1 MFIYGESNLSTLR
14 AFSFELNTQI
24 NLQNKYVIQGWE
36 ITTASSKLAEC
47 QETILNLGKQLK
59 ALASSSEVPLFDK
72 VVSTTST
79 VANPTQKKN
88 LIKRSSLRNQMQAED
103 EAKGI
108 IRKSFQT
115 EETGREKDAQMPPI
129 LQSETEKS
137 LQSSDDLVNSEEKND
152 RSKGTGS
159 MAIVPGK
166 KQVGFGFLRKLMS
179 RRNKGRTKGTK
190 LLAKA

>member
-1 MFIYGESNLSTLR
+1 
-14 AFSFELNTQI
+14 
-24 NLQNKYVIQGWE
+24 
-36 ITTASSKLAEC
+36 LAEC

-59 ALASSSEVPLFDK
+59 ALASSSEVALFDK

-108 IRKSFQT
+108 IHKSFQT
-115 EETGREKDAQMPPI
+115 EETSREKDVHMPPL
-129 LQSETEKS
+129 LQSETGKS
-137 LQSSDDLVNSEEKND
+137 LQSPNDLVNSPETSSTSEKND
-152 RSKGTGS
+152 RNKGTGS
-159 MAIVPGK
+159 MAIVAGK
-166 KQVGFGFLRKLMS
+166 KQVGFGFLRKLLS
-179 RRNKGRTKGTK
+179 RRKKGRTKGTK